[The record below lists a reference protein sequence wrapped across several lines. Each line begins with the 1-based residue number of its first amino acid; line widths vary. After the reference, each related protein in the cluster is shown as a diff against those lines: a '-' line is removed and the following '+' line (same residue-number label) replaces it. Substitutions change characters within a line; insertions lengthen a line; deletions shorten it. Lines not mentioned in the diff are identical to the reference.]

1 MATLNTNYTLL
12 LNNYMGNFGGVDAY
26 LRVYAKFERQ
36 DIANNKSY
44 VNIKQAIYASADYIY
59 SGDNT
64 YYLSSNIGST
74 GTRSGGFTFHAG
86 ETVINTIN
94 AWANHNNDGTFTL
107 SGSAGFTSQAWGKG
121 SSGNYSATLPT
132 IPRAATLTA
141 APNFNDE
148 ENPTITYSNP
158 AGSVVESLQACI
170 ASTDGLVIYADYRD
184 ISKTGTSYTFELT
197 DQERNNLRLA
207 NINSPSMTVKFYV
220 KTVIGGNTYHSTLDR
235 TLTIVNANPTFTS
248 FNYQDANSNTI
259 ALTGN
264 SSKIINGYSTLRI
277 SNLAAAANKGATL
290 QLIQIN
296 DIQYPYSE
304 NFTIDIEKWAS
315 NKITVYVIDS
325 RNNSTKLETL
335 IGINFINY
343 TEKTIT
349 ERSCLREGSI
359 NEESILSFKGTFFNS
374 SFGAVDN
381 TLTASYKYKETGSSA
396 WINGITALTLTI
408 NNNNFS
414 YEGYIKGD
422 TNTGFSADKSFDIQ
436 IIITDVLS
444 ERAITFILTAGEP
457 AVDVF
462 KSNVAF
468 GGIYNEDE
476 SEYQAQF
483 KKAVNFYG
491 GIYKNGVEI
500 GGESL
505 PIGSMIPFGSQD
517 NIPSNWKICD
527 GSAVSR
533 ETYAELFNV
542 IGTSYGAGDGST
554 TFNLPD
560 KRGRVSVG
568 LDSSQT
574 EFNTIGKKGGEK
586 THQLTIEEMPSH
598 NHGYTRSRLFFSDPG
613 GQNAIAYNNN
623 IGQAIGAATSNTGGG
638 KTHNNLQPYEIDVWI
653 IKVSNLAGSLNTQT
667 ANVIDNLTSASAT
680 DALSANMG
688 KELNEKL
695 KYSTEETVIGTWIDG
710 KPLYRKMVDFGTLPN
725 NSSSSKNHNIA
736 NIKHIH
742 INLGETFWCLNSTSY
757 EESTDLSF
765 SPLYTS
771 YIKVLEVNKT
781 IITIHTAANATNH
794 HMLVCLEYTKTTD

>member
-26 LRVYAKFERQ
+26 LRVYAKIERQ
-36 DIANNKSY
+36 DLVNNKSY

-59 SGDNT
+59 TGDNT
-64 YYLSSNIGST
+64 YYLNSNIGST
-74 GTRSGGFTFHAG
+74 GNRSGSFTFHAG

-121 SSGNYSATLPT
+121 SSGNYSAALPT
-132 IPRAATLTA
+132 IPRGSKINDFSSSFNLGDPLTFSITKNVA
-141 APNFNDE
+141 SYYDVLQIGFIKDNTTEYVILDTVENVE
-148 ENPTITYSNP
+148 NGYVWNPT
-158 AGSVVESLQACI
+158 ESMLN
-170 ASTDGLVIYADYRD
+170 TIY
-184 ISKTGTSYTFELT
+184 TNTPT
-197 DQERNNLRLA
+197 Q
-207 NINSPSMTVKFYV
+207 NS
-220 KTVIGGNTYHSTLDR
+220 R
-235 TLTIVNANPTFTS
+235 TLTFRLSTYTDSTKATQIGDTNEKSNVGMIVNANPIFTS
-248 FNYQDANSNTI
+248 FNYEDANSNTI

-277 SNLAAAANKGATL
+277 SNLAAAGNKGATL

-296 DIQYPYSE
+296 DTQYPYSE
-304 NFTIDIEKWAS
+304 NFTIDIEKWTS
-315 NKITVYVIDS
+315 NKITIYVIDS

-396 WINGITALTLTI
+396 WISGNTALNLTI

-414 YEGYIKGD
+414 FEGYIKGD

-457 AVDVF
+457 AIDVF

-505 PIGSMIPFGSQD
+505 PIGSMIPFGSQE
-517 NIPSNWKICD
+517 NIPSNWKVCD
-527 GSAVSR
+527 GSAISR
-533 ETYAELFNV
+533 ETYAELFDV

-568 LDSSQT
+568 LDSNQT

-586 THQLTIEEMPSH
+586 THQLKVEELPSH
-598 NHGYTRSRLFFSDPG
+598 SHTVKGTVGSGGYAEGVSFGNSATPGYTSWVGMSAVG
-613 GQNAIAYNNN
+613 GNQPHYNV
-623 IGQAIGAATSNTGGG
+623 
-638 KTHNNLQPYEIDVWI
+638 QPYEVDVWI
-653 IKVSNLAGSLNTQT
+653 IKVSNLVSSLESKN
-667 ANVIDNLTSASAT
+667 ANVINNLTSTSAT

-688 KELNEKL
+688 KELNEKITDIL
-695 KYSTEETVIGTWIDG
+695 KPKLLGAGAYTTS
-710 KPLYRKMVDFGTLPN
+710 GTLN
-725 NSSSSKNHNIA
+725 DDITNYNYIIFDGWLADSECATCVINI
-736 NIKHIH
+736 
-742 INLGETFWCLNSTSY
+742 ETFELNKVYYSNLTLDAYSRRIGVKFTSN
-757 EESTDLSF
+757 TTF
-765 SPLYTS
+765 SVIRDNGSLT
-771 YIKVLEVNKT
+771 IKNIYGIGKR
-781 IITIHTAANATNH
+781 
-794 HMLVCLEYTKTTD
+794 K

>member
-26 LRVYAKFERQ
+26 LRVYAKIERQ
-36 DIANNKSY
+36 DLVNNKSY
-44 VNIKQAIYASADYIY
+44 VNIKQAIYASANHIY
-59 SGDNT
+59 TGDNT
-64 YYLSSNIGST
+64 YYLNSNIGST
-74 GTRSGGFTFHAG
+74 GTRSGSFTFYAG
-86 ETVINTIN
+86 ETVINTVN

-132 IPRAATLTA
+132 IPRGSKINDFSGSFNLGDPLTFSITKNVA
-141 APNFNDE
+141 SYYDVLQIGFIKDNTTEYVILDTIENVE
-148 ENPTITYSNP
+148 NGYVWNPT
-158 AGSVVESLQACI
+158 ESMLN
-170 ASTDGLVIYADYRD
+170 TIY
-184 ISKTGTSYTFELT
+184 TNTPT
-197 DQERNNLRLA
+197 Q
-207 NINSPSMTVKFYV
+207 NS
-220 KTVIGGNTYHSTLDR
+220 R
-235 TLTIVNANPTFTS
+235 TLTFRLSTYTDSTKATQIGDTDEKSNVGMIVNANPIFTS
-248 FNYQDANSNTI
+248 FNYEDANSNTI

-264 SSKIINGYSTLRI
+264 SSKIINGYSTLHI
-277 SNLAAAANKGATL
+277 SNLAAAGNKGATL

-296 DIQYPYSE
+296 DTQYPYSE
-304 NFTIDIEKWAS
+304 NFTIDIEKWTS
-315 NKITVYVIDS
+315 NKIIIYVIDS

-396 WINGITALTLTI
+396 WISGITALNLTI

-414 YEGYIKGD
+414 FEGYIKGD

-436 IIITDVLS
+436 IIITDLLS

-457 AVDVF
+457 AIDVF

-505 PIGSMIPFGSQD
+505 PIGSMIPFGSQE

-527 GSAVSR
+527 GSAISR
-533 ETYAELFNV
+533 ETYAELFDV

-568 LDSSQT
+568 LDSNQT
-574 EFNTIGKKGGEK
+574 EFDTIGKKSGEK
-586 THQLTIEEMPSH
+586 THQLTINEMPSH
-598 NHGYTRSRLFFSDPG
+598 DHRLTPLVDIRQGDGQTNANSGSLGTHLGGYVSKPNTAVSL
-613 GQNAIAYNNN
+613 
-623 IGQAIGAATSNTGGG
+623 TGGDQP
-638 KTHNNLQPYEIDVWI
+638 HNNLQPYEVDVWI
-653 IKVSNLAGSLNTQT
+653 IKVSNLVSSLESKN
-667 ANVIDNLTSASAT
+667 ANVIDNLTSTSAT

-688 KELNEKL
+688 KELNEKIINIL
-695 KYSTEETVIGTWIDG
+695 KPRLLGAGAYTTS
-710 KPLYRKMVDFGTLPN
+710 GTLN
-725 NSSSSKNHNIA
+725 DDITNYNYIIFDGWLANSECATGIINI
-736 NIKHIH
+736 
-742 INLGETFWCLNSTSY
+742 ETFELNKVYYSNLTLDAYSRRIGVKFTSN
-757 EESTDLSF
+757 TTF
-765 SPLYTS
+765 SV
-771 YIKVLEVNKT
+771 IKDNDSLT
-781 IITIHTAANATNH
+781 IKNIYGIG
-794 HMLVCLEYTKTTD
+794 KRK

>member
-1 MATLNTNYTLL
+1 MAILNTNYTLL

-26 LRVYAKFERQ
+26 LRVYAKIERQ
-36 DIANNKSY
+36 DLVNNKSY

-59 SGDNT
+59 TGDNT
-64 YYLSSNIGST
+64 YYLNSNIGST
-74 GTRSGGFTFHAG
+74 GVRSGSFTFHAG
-86 ETVINTIN
+86 ETVVNTIN

-158 AGSVVESLQACI
+158 AGSVVESLKACI

-184 ISKTGTSYTFELT
+184 ISKTDTSYTFELT

-207 NINSPSMTVKFYV
+207 SINSPSMTVKFYIT
-220 KTVIGGNTYHSTLDR
+220 TVIGGNTYYSTLDR
-235 TLTIVNANPTFTS
+235 TLTIVNANPIFTS
-248 FNYQDANSNTI
+248 FNYEDANSNTI

-264 SSKIINGYSTLRI
+264 SSKIVNGYSTLRI
-277 SNLAAAANKGATL
+277 SNLAAAGNKGATL

-304 NFTIDIEKWAS
+304 NFTIDIEKWTS
-315 NKITVYVIDS
+315 NKITIYVIDS

-374 SFGAVDN
+374 SFGAVAN
-381 TLTASYKYKETGSSA
+381 TLTASYKYKETGSNA
-396 WINGITALTLTI
+396 WISGITALNLTI

-414 YEGYIKGD
+414 FEGYIKGD

-505 PIGSMIPFGSQD
+505 PIGSMIPFGSQE

-527 GSAVSR
+527 GSAISR
-533 ETYAELFNV
+533 ETYAELFDV

-568 LDSSQT
+568 LDSNQT
-574 EFNTIGKKGGEK
+574 EFDTIGKKSGEK

-598 NHGYTRSRLFFSDPG
+598 DHRLTPFVDIRQGDGQTNANSGSLGTHLGGYVSKP
-613 GQNAIAYNNN
+613 NALV
-623 IGQAIGAATSNTGGG
+623 SPTGGDQP
-638 KTHNNLQPYEIDVWI
+638 HNNLQPYEVDVWI
-653 IKVSNLAGSLNTQT
+653 IKVSNLVSSLESKN
-667 ANVIDNLTSASAT
+667 ANVINNLTSTSAT

-695 KYSTEETVIGTWIDG
+695 INIL
-710 KPLYRKMVDFGTLPN
+710 KPKLLGAGAYTTSGTLN
-725 NSSSSKNHNIA
+725 DDITNYNYIIFDGWLADSECATCVINI
-736 NIKHIH
+736 
-742 INLGETFWCLNSTSY
+742 ETFELNKVYYSNLTLDAYSRRIGVKFTSN
-757 EESTDLSF
+757 TTF
-765 SPLYTS
+765 SVIRDNGSLT
-771 YIKVLEVNKT
+771 IKNIYGIGKR
-781 IITIHTAANATNH
+781 
-794 HMLVCLEYTKTTD
+794 K

>member
-26 LRVYAKFERQ
+26 LRVYAKIERQ
-36 DIANNKSY
+36 DLVNNKSY

-59 SGDNT
+59 SGDNS
-64 YYLSSNIGST
+64 YYLNSNIGST
-74 GTRSGGFTFHAG
+74 GTKGGGFTFHAG
-86 ETVINTIN
+86 ETVVNTIN

-107 SGSAGFTSQAWGKG
+107 SGSAGFTSIAWNKG

-132 IPRAATLTA
+132 IPRGSKINDFSGSFNLGDPLTFSITK
-141 APNFNDE
+141 NVSTYYDVLQIGFIKDNTTEYVIVDTVE
-148 ENPTITYSNP
+148 NVENGYVWNPTEAMLNT
-158 AGSVVESLQACI
+158 
-170 ASTDGLVIYADYRD
+170 IY
-184 ISKTGTSYTFELT
+184 TNTPT
-197 DQERNNLRLA
+197 Q
-207 NINSPSMTVKFYV
+207 NS
-220 KTVIGGNTYHSTLDR
+220 R
-235 TLTIVNANPTFTS
+235 TLTFKLSTYTDSTKATQIGDTNEKSNVGMIVNANPTFTS
-248 FNYQDANSNTI
+248 FNYEDANSNTI

-264 SSKIINGYSTLRI
+264 SSKIINGYSTLRV
-277 SNLAAAANKGATL
+277 SNLAATANKGATL

-304 NFTIDIEKWAS
+304 NFTVDLEKWTS
-315 NKITVYVIDS
+315 NKITIYVIDS

-374 SFGAVDN
+374 SFGAVAN
-381 TLTASYKYKETGSSA
+381 TLTASYKYKETGSNA
-396 WINGITALTLTI
+396 WITGITALTLTI

-468 GGIYNEDE
+468 GGIYNENE

-505 PIGSMIPFGSQD
+505 PIGSMIPFGSQE

-527 GSAVSR
+527 GSAISR

-542 IGTSYGAGDGST
+542 IGTSYGEGDGST

-568 LDSSQT
+568 LDSNQT
-574 EFNTIGKKGGEK
+574 EFDTIGKKSGSKYMQKHSHKLGAEGAWYYGVSTANLGG
-586 THQLTIEEMPSH
+586 S
-598 NHGYTRSRLFFSDPG
+598 GRW
-613 GQNAIAYNNN
+613 AYRVYETNE
-623 IGQAIGAATSNTGGG
+623 TGEGDSG
-638 KTHNNLQPYEIDVWI
+638 NLQPYEIDIWI
-653 IKVSNLAGSLNTQT
+653 IKVSNLVSSLEETT
-667 ANVIDNLTSASAT
+667 GTIIDNLTSTNTT

-688 KELNEKL
+688 RELNEKHNWKL
-695 KYSTEETVIGTWIDG
+695 YTTTKGTATTNLPTDYNE
-710 KPLYRKMVDFGTLPN
+710 LYIEISKGDTDPTLSIYVPKASLTSSN
-725 NSSSSKNHNIA
+725 KTFRTGYYFNSSVHGAVASVISLTTYRTADLYVSGAVHN
-736 NIKHIH
+736 
-742 INLGETFWCLNSTSY
+742 S
-757 EESTDLSF
+757 
-765 SPLYTS
+765 
-771 YIKVLEVNKT
+771 
-781 IITIHTAANATNH
+781 NA
-794 HMLVCLEYTKTTD
+794 LAKIYYR

>member
-36 DIANNKSY
+36 DLANNKSY
-44 VNIKQAIYASADYIY
+44 VNIKQAIYATADYIY

-64 YYLSSNIGST
+64 YYLNSNIGST

-107 SGSAGFTSQAWGKG
+107 TGSAGFTSQAWGKG

-132 IPRAATLTA
+132 IPRAAALTE

-170 ASTDGLVIYADYRD
+170 ASTDGLVIYAGYRD

-207 NINSPSMTVKFYV
+207 SINSPSMTVKFYV

-248 FNYQDANSNTI
+248 FNYQDVNNNTI

-296 DIQYPYSE
+296 DTQYPYSE

-396 WINGITALTLTI
+396 WLDGNTVLTLTI

-457 AVDVF
+457 AIDVY

-505 PIGSMIPFGSQD
+505 PIGSMIPFGSQE

-527 GSAVSR
+527 GSAISR

-568 LDSSQT
+568 LDSNQT
-574 EFNTIGKKGGEK
+574 EFDTIGKKSGEK
-586 THQLTIEEMPSH
+586 THTLTIGEVIQHDLWTCNGDYSPAIRTLFSH
-598 NHGYTRSRLFFSDPG
+598 GVDYGITTHNKT
-613 GQNAIAYNNN
+613 
-623 IGQAIGAATSNTGGG
+623 NTQP
-638 KTHNNLQPYEIDVWI
+638 HNNLQPYEIDVWI
-653 IKVSNLAGSLNTQT
+653 IKVSNLVGSLENKN
-667 ANVIDNLTSASAT
+667 ANIIDNLISTSAT

-688 KELNEKL
+688 KVLNQKL
-695 KYSTEETVIGTWIDG
+695 SYSTNETIVGTWIDG
-710 KPLYRKMVDFGTLPN
+710 KPIYRKVVQYNKLSTGGVNLNLSDFGITNVENIWLNN
-725 NSSSSKNHNIA
+725 NSFVKSVNNEFKP
-736 NIKHIH
+736 
-742 INLGETFWCLNSTSY
+742 INNL
-757 EESTDLSF
+757 ES
-765 SPLYTS
+765 
-771 YIKVLEVNKT
+771 LEVFSFCNFPST
-781 IITIHTAANATNH
+781 TQMRLSTNSHYLTGMWNLII
-794 HMLVCLEYTKTTD
+794 EYTKTTD

>member
-44 VNIKQAIYASADYIY
+44 VNIKQAIYATADYIY

-64 YYLSSNIGST
+64 YYLNSNIGST
-74 GTRSGGFTFHAG
+74 GNRSGGFTFHAG

-107 SGSAGFTSQAWGKG
+107 TGSAGFTSQAWGKG
-121 SSGNYSATLPT
+121 SSGSYSATLPT
-132 IPRAATLTA
+132 IPRAAALTE

-158 AGSVVESLQACI
+158 AGSVVGSLQACI

-207 NINSPSMTVKFYV
+207 TINSPSMTVKFYV

-248 FNYQDANSNTI
+248 FNYEDVNSNTI

-264 SSKIINGYSTLRI
+264 SSKIINGYSTLHI
-277 SNLAAAANKGATL
+277 SNLAATANKGATL

-343 TEKTIT
+343 TEKIIT

-381 TLTASYKYKETGSSA
+381 TLTASYKYKETGSNT
-396 WINGITALTLTI
+396 WISGITALNLTI

-414 YEGYIKGD
+414 FEGYIKGD
-422 TNTGFSADKSFDIQ
+422 TNTGFSADKSFDLQ

-505 PIGSMIPFGSQD
+505 PIGSMIPYGSQE

-527 GSAVSR
+527 GSAISR
-533 ETYAELFNV
+533 ETYAELFDV

-568 LDSSQT
+568 LDTNQT
-574 EFNTIGKKGGEK
+574 EFDTIGKRDGEK
-586 THQLTIEEMPSH
+586 AHQLTVNEMPSH
-598 NHGYTRSRLFFSDPG
+598 DHRLTPLVDIRQGDGQTNANSGSLGTHLGGYVSKPNTAVSL
-613 GQNAIAYNNN
+613 
-623 IGQAIGAATSNTGGG
+623 TGGDQP
-638 KTHNNLQPYEIDVWI
+638 HNNLQPYEIDVWI
-653 IKVSNLAGSLNTQT
+653 IKVSNLVSSLESKN
-667 ANVIDNLTSASAT
+667 ANVIDNLTSASTT

-695 KYSTEETVIGTWIDG
+695 TNIL
-710 KPLYRKMVDFGTLPN
+710 KPTLLGAGAYTTSGTLSYDITKYN
-725 NSSSSKNHNIA
+725 YIIFDGWLSNSECATGIINI
-736 NIKHIH
+736 
-742 INLGETFWCLNSTSY
+742 ETFELNKVYYANLTLDAYSRRIGVKFTSNTTF
-757 EESTDLSF
+757 SVIRDNGDL
-765 SPLYTS
+765 T
-771 YIKVLEVNKT
+771 IKNIYGIGKR
-781 IITIHTAANATNH
+781 N
-794 HMLVCLEYTKTTD
+794 

>member
-26 LRVYAKFERQ
+26 LRVYAKIERQ
-36 DIANNKSY
+36 DLVNNKSY

-59 SGDNT
+59 SGDNS
-64 YYLSSNIGST
+64 YYLNSNIGST
-74 GTRSGGFTFHAG
+74 GTKGGGFTFHAG
-86 ETVINTIN
+86 ETVVNTIN

-107 SGSAGFTSQAWGKG
+107 SGSAGFTSIAWNKG

-132 IPRAATLTA
+132 IPRGSKINDFSGSFNLGDPLTFSITK
-141 APNFNDE
+141 NVSTYYDVLQIGFIKDNTTEYVIVDTVE
-148 ENPTITYSNP
+148 NVENGYVWNPTEAMLNT
-158 AGSVVESLQACI
+158 
-170 ASTDGLVIYADYRD
+170 IY
-184 ISKTGTSYTFELT
+184 TNTPT
-197 DQERNNLRLA
+197 Q
-207 NINSPSMTVKFYV
+207 NS
-220 KTVIGGNTYHSTLDR
+220 R
-235 TLTIVNANPTFTS
+235 TLTFKLSTYTDSTKATQIGDTNEKSNVGMIVNANPTFTS
-248 FNYQDANSNTI
+248 FNYEDANSNTI

-264 SSKIINGYSTLRI
+264 SSKIINGYSTLRV
-277 SNLAAAANKGATL
+277 SNLAATANKGATL

-304 NFTIDIEKWAS
+304 NFTVDLEKWTS
-315 NKITVYVIDS
+315 NKITIYVIDS

-359 NEESILSFKGTFFNS
+359 NEESVLSFKGTFFNS
-374 SFGAVDN
+374 SFGAVAN
-381 TLTASYKYKETGSSA
+381 TLTASYKYKETGSNA
-396 WINGITALTLTI
+396 WITGITALNLTI
-408 NNNNFS
+408 NNNNFN

-505 PIGSMIPFGSQD
+505 PIGSMIPFGSQE

-527 GSAVSR
+527 GSAISR

-542 IGTSYGAGDGST
+542 IGTSYGEGDGST

-568 LDSSQT
+568 LDSNQT
-574 EFNTIGKKGGEK
+574 EFDTIGKKSGSKYMQKHSHKLGAEGAWYYGVSTANLGG
-586 THQLTIEEMPSH
+586 S
-598 NHGYTRSRLFFSDPG
+598 GRW
-613 GQNAIAYNNN
+613 AYRVYETNE
-623 IGQAIGAATSNTGGG
+623 TGEGDSG
-638 KTHNNLQPYEIDVWI
+638 NLQPYEIDIWI
-653 IKVSNLAGSLNTQT
+653 IKVSNLVSSLEETT
-667 ANVIDNLTSASAT
+667 GTIIDNLTSTNTT

-688 KELNEKL
+688 RELNEKHNWKL
-695 KYSTEETVIGTWIDG
+695 YTTTKGTATTNLPTDYNE
-710 KPLYRKMVDFGTLPN
+710 LYIEISKGDTDPTLSIYVPKASLTSSN
-725 NSSSSKNHNIA
+725 KTFRTGYYFNSSVHGAVASVISLTTYRTADLYVSGAVHN
-736 NIKHIH
+736 
-742 INLGETFWCLNSTSY
+742 S
-757 EESTDLSF
+757 
-765 SPLYTS
+765 
-771 YIKVLEVNKT
+771 
-781 IITIHTAANATNH
+781 NA
-794 HMLVCLEYTKTTD
+794 LAKIYYR